1 MSEARSVEDAI
12 QAAGG
17 AVAALRREAAPQM
30 TFLPWEFT
38 NWHHE
43 VTLWREAA
51 AFLDQSHHMVDL
63 IVRGPDALRL
73 FSELGVNDLSTL
85 VPGSAKQYV
94 VTAPDGHLI
103 ADGIL
108 FHLEPGVYDLVGL
121 PTALKWIEFQIETGD
136 YDVEHLWDDN
146 SWLRQGPPQYFRY
159 EVQGPAALEI
169 LSAALD
175 GPLPQTRFFGMAT
188 ATIAGRQV
196 WLLRHGM
203 AGQPGFE
210 IFGRWVDGEAVRD
223 VIFEVG
229 TPLGLD
235 RVGYRA
241 YITNTLESAWI
252 SLPVPAI
259 YDSPETKAYRQ
270 WLPAG
275 HLGSLAGSFARP
287 DIRDY
292 YVTPY
297 DIGYGK
303 LVSFEH
309 DFVGR
314 EALRELASAPA
325 RKKVTLHWNG
335 NDVADIYRAQF
346 VEDGTLPPRL
356 VDVPKSRGARF
367 HYDSVLVGGRP
378 VGVSVDTGFIEPD
391 RAVLSLAMIDAEHA
405 EPGTEVTVRW
415 GEPEGSTRPH
425 LPAHSQVDVR
435 ATVLPAPYNTI
446 ARTDY
451 RQN

>member
-1 MSEARSVEDAI
+1 MSEVQSVESAI

-17 AVAALRREAAPQM
+17 PVAALRREPAMAM

-43 VTLWREAA
+43 VRLWREAA
-51 AFLDQSHHMVDL
+51 AFLDQSHHMVNL

-73 FSELGVNDLSTL
+73 FSELGVNDLTNFA
-85 VPGSAKQYV
+85 PGSAKQYV
-94 VTAPDGHLI
+94 VVAPDGHLI

-108 FHLEPGVYDLVGL
+108 FHLEPGVYDFVGL
-121 PTALKWIEFQIETGD
+121 PTALKWVEYQITIGS
-136 YDVEHLWDDN
+136 YDVEYLWDDN
-146 SWLRQGPPQYFRY
+146 SWLRDGPPQYFRY
-159 EVQGPAALEI
+159 EVQGPAALDI
-169 LSAALD
+169 VSGVLD
-175 GPLPQTRFFGMAT
+175 GPLPQTRFFGMAQ
-188 ATIAGRQV
+188 ATIGGRPV

-203 AGQPGFE
+203 SGQPGYE
-210 IFGRWVDGEAVRD
+210 IFGDWADGEAVKD
-223 VIFEVG
+223 KIFAVG

-259 YDSPETKAYRQ
+259 YDGEAMKAYRE
-270 WLPAG
+270 WLPAA
-275 HLGSLAGSFARP
+275 HLGSLAGSYARP
-287 DIRDY
+287 SIRDY

-303 LVSFEH
+303 LVSFNHE
-309 DFVGR
+309 FVGR
-314 EALRELASAPA
+314 DALRELAAGSSK
-325 RKKVTLHWNG
+325 RKVTLHWNG

-346 VEDGTLPPRL
+346 NADDNLPPRL
-356 VDVPKSRGARF
+356 VDVPKTRGARF
-367 HYDSVLVGGRP
+367 HYDAVFSAGRAI
-378 VGVSVDTGFIEPD
+378 GFSVDTGFIEPD
-391 RAVLSLAMIDAEHA
+391 RAVLSLAMVDAEFA

-425 LPAHSQVDVR
+425 LPPHSQADIR
-435 ATVLPAPYNTI
+435 ATVLPAPYNSI
-446 ARTDY
+446 ARTSY
-451 RQN
+451 RAS

>member
-1 MSEARSVEDAI
+1 MSEIQSVEDAI

-17 AVAALRREAAPQM
+17 PVAALRREPAPQM
-30 TFLPWEFT
+30 TFLPWEFSS
-38 NWHHE
+38 WHHE
-43 VTLWREAA
+43 VRLWRETA
-51 AFLDQSHHMVDL
+51 AFLDQSHHMVNL
-63 IVRGPDALRL
+63 IVRGPDAIRL

-85 VPGSAKQYV
+85 APGSAKQYV
-94 VTAPDGHLI
+94 VVAPDGHLI

-108 FHLEPGVYDLVGL
+108 FHLEPGVLSFVGL
-121 PTALKWIEFQIETGD
+121 PTAAKWVEFHILGGG

-169 LSAALD
+169 VERVLD
-175 GPLPQTRFFGMAT
+175 GPLPQTRFFGMAR
-188 ATIAGRQV
+188 ATISGRPV

-203 AGQPGFE
+203 AGQAGFE
-210 IFGRWVDGEAVRD
+210 IFGAWADGEAVRD
-223 VIFEVG
+223 EIFRVG

-241 YITNTLESAWI
+241 YITNTLETAWI

-259 YDSPETKAYRQ
+259 YDSAETRAYRQ

-303 LVSFEH
+303 LVSFDHE
-309 DFVGR
+309 FVGR
-314 EALRELASAPA
+314 DALRELSERPA
-325 RKKVTLHWNG
+325 KRKVTLHWNG
-335 NDVADIYRAQF
+335 NDVADVYRAQF
-346 VEDGTLPPRL
+346 VADEQLPPRL

-367 HYDSVLVGGRP
+367 HYDAVLASGRP
-378 VGVSVDTGFIEPD
+378 IGFSVDTGFIEPD
-391 RAVLSLAMIDAEHA
+391 RAVLSLAMIDAEFA

-415 GEPEGSTRPH
+415 GEPEGSTRPQM
-425 LPAHSQVDVR
+425 PPHSQVDLR
-435 ATVLPAPYNTI
+435 ATVLPAPYNSV
-446 ARTDY
+446 ARTSY
-451 RQN
+451 RSG